1 MIGLSAGTL
10 PVLRDG
16 DRPVARQAGGIISR
30 ARFLAETA
38 ELAER
43 LPDRRHVVNFCSDRY
58 RFTVSWTAAMLRG
71 QVTLLPSS
79 RDAGAVA
86 ALRSEYAALY
96 VLTDDEGA
104 DDWPGSQFSYPMLD
118 VAGLGVGGL
127 DAAGLNTAGAAGRVP
142 AFPAEQ
148 VAAVLFTSGSTG
160 RPNPSPRLWG
170 RLVAGSLAAGA
181 ALGVERFPNAAVIAT
196 VPHAHSYGLESAV
209 MLPLQHELLLT
220 AERPFF
226 PADVA
231 AALDSGREP
240 GILVTTPV
248 HLRALV
254 GDAAGPGFG
263 SSFRAAFVLSATAPL
278 PADLAERAEAA
289 FNAPVL
295 EIYGCSEAGQLA
307 TRRTIDGPVWRCLDG
322 FRLYRDAAGCWA
334 AGPVE
339 ADVLLADQ
347 IEPAEGGKF
356 VLQGRLADLVNIA
369 GKRSSLGYLTRQ
381 LLAID
386 GVQDGV
392 FLMPDEAAAGA
403 TPRLAAVALAP
414 GLTAATILGQLRDRI
429 DAAFLP
435 RPLHVVETLPR
446 NELGKLARAELLHLI
461 GLATTGPL
469 AATAQEPIV
478 LRFAGEHPTSP
489 GHFPGNPI
497 IPGAVLLDELVAALF
512 PDGWSGAVES
522 AKFHHPVRP
531 GDSVAVTQRC
541 EGDFTRFEC
550 RLARN
555 EQLVLSGVLRTPF
568 RPQ

>member
-1 MIGLSAGTL
+1 
-10 PVLRDG
+10 VLRDG
-16 DRPVARQAGGIISR
+16 DGAVARQGGRIISR

-43 LPDRRHVVNFCSDRY
+43 LPDRHYVINYCSDRY
-58 RFTVSWTAAMLRG
+58 RFVVAWTAAMLRG

-86 ALRSEYAALY
+86 ALRSDYTALY
-96 VLTDDEGA
+96 VLTDGEGA
-104 DDWPGSQFSYPMLD
+104 SDEDAGEWPGLQFSYPALD
-118 VAGLGVGGL
+118 PTGVPSHI
-127 DAAGLNTAGAAGRVP
+127 P
-142 AFPAEQ
+142 AFQAEQ

-170 RLVAGSLAAGA
+170 RLVAGSLAAGT
-181 ALGVERFPNAAVIAT
+181 ALGVERFPAAAVIAT

-209 MLPLQHELLLT
+209 MLPLQHGLLLT

-231 AALDSGREP
+231 AALDSGRES

-263 SSFRAAFVLSATAPL
+263 TSFRAGFVLSATAPL
-278 PADLAERAEAA
+278 SSELAGRAEAA
-289 FNAPVL
+289 FNAPVF

-307 TRRTIDGPVWRCLDG
+307 TRRTTDGPVWRCLEG

-334 AGPVE
+334 AGPIE
-339 ADVLLADQ
+339 ADVPLADQ
-347 IEPAEGGKF
+347 IEPVEDGGF
-356 VLQGRLADLVNIA
+356 ILQGRMADLVNVA

-381 LLAID
+381 LMAID
-386 GVQDGV
+386 GVKDGV
-392 FLMPDEAAAGA
+392 FLMPEEAGTGA
-403 TPRLAAVALAP
+403 MGRLAAVALAP
-414 GLTAATILGQLRDRI
+414 GLTAAAILSQLRNRI

-435 RPLHVVETLPR
+435 RPLHVVEALPR
-446 NELGKLARAELLHLI
+446 NELGKLPRPDLLRLI
-461 GLATTGPL
+461 GLASTDSS
-469 AATAQEPIV
+469 AAKPSEPTV
-478 LRFAGEHPTSP
+478 LRFAADHPAGP
-489 GHFPGNPI
+489 GHFPDNPI

-512 PDGWSGAVES
+512 SADWSGAVES

-531 GDSVAVTQRC
+531 GDTVAVVQRT
-541 EGDFTRFEC
+541 EGDLTRFEC
-550 RLARN
+550 RLAGN
-555 EQLVLSGVLRTPF
+555 EQLVLSGVLRAPF